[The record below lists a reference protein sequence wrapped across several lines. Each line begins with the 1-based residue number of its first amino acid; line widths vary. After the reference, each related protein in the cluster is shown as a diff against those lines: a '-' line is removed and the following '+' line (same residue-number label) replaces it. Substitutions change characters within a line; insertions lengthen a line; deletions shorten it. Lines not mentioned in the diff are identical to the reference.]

1 MKLHQPPSG
10 WFANIGILA
19 ICEVCHRLIA
29 NRRNTVNDESREPA
43 NSEHSFEEFQ
53 FEDPT
58 LVTKEGEDRYSMQP
72 AWDVPSTER
81 FGKVPLTPALM
92 WEMMEGI
99 REPIANSFAWTLLFL
114 LLSVSMSPIGV
125 GGTPPLNEDGTL
137 TYAPAVLRGIPAW
150 AMSILVY
157 SAITTVIVAALVWLY
172 PEEFPSDEK
181 KLEPPPS
188 RKANPHAFSM
198 TAAELNSRSKYDAR
212 NETSDLRKSSLVIQ
226 RASAGVQKPKPHK
239 EELDA

>member
-1 MKLHQPPSG
+1 M
-10 WFANIGILA
+10 ANIGIIA

-29 NRRNTVNDESREPA
+29 KKRNSANDERSEPE
-43 NSEHSFEEFQ
+43 NSENSEELQ
-53 FEDPT
+53 FEDPA
-58 LVTKEGEDRYSMQP
+58 LVVKEEDRYIMQP

-81 FGKVPLTPALM
+81 FGKAPLTPTLM

-99 REPIANSFAWTLLFL
+99 REPIANSFAWALLFL

-137 TYAPAVLRGIPAW
+137 AYAPAVLRGIPAW

-157 SAITTVIVAALVWLY
+157 SAITTVIIAALVWLY

-181 KLEPPPS
+181 KLEPPPPT
-188 RKANPHAFSM
+188 KQANPHAFSM

-226 RASAGVQKPKPHK
+226 RASVQKPKSQK
-239 EELDA
+239 EEELDE

>member
-1 MKLHQPPSG
+1 M
-10 WFANIGILA
+10 
-19 ICEVCHRLIA
+19 
-29 NRRNTVNDESREPA
+29 
-43 NSEHSFEEFQ
+43 
-53 FEDPT
+53 
-58 LVTKEGEDRYSMQP
+58 
-72 AWDVPSTER
+72 
-81 FGKVPLTPALM
+81 
-92 WEMMEGI
+92 
-99 REPIANSFAWTLLFL
+99 EPIANSFAWTLLFL

-125 GGTPPLNEDGTL
+125 GGTGTL
-137 TYAPAVLRGIPAW
+137 AYVPAVLRGIPAW

-157 SAITTVIVAALVWLY
+157 SAITTVIVASLVWLY

-226 RASAGVQKPKPHK
+226 RASAGVQKPKPQK